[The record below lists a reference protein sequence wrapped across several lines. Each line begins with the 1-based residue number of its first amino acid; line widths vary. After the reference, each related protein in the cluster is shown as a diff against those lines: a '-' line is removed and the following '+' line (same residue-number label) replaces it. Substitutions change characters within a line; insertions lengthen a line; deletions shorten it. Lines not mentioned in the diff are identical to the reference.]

1 MGTVSL
7 TFTGFIYY
15 LFPLITG
22 RMYNEKA
29 AKVHFALAFT
39 GVTVVFI
46 TQHILG
52 LFGMP
57 RRVYD
62 YLPLPE
68 YIIMN
73 QIATV
78 AAWVAG
84 WSYVIMLVNL
94 IKNAG
99 SGKEADMRDP
109 FKIGEEY
116 YDYARKEPHH

>member
-1 MGTVSL
+1 
-7 TFTGFIYY
+7 
-15 LFPLITG
+15 
-22 RMYNEKA
+22 
-29 AKVHFALAFT
+29 
-39 GVTVVFI
+39 
-46 TQHILG
+46 
-52 LFGMP
+52 
-57 RRVYD
+57 
-62 YLPLPE
+62 LPE

-73 QIATV
+73 QIATI

-116 YDYARKEPHH
+116 YDYARREPHH

>member
-1 MGTVSL
+1 
-7 TFTGFIYY
+7 
-15 LFPLITG
+15 
-22 RMYNEKA
+22 MYNEKA
-29 AKVHFALAFT
+29 AKVHFALAFA
-39 GVTVVFI
+39 GVTVVFM
-46 TQHILG
+46 TQHVLG
-52 LFGMP
+52 LYGMP

-73 QIATV
+73 QIATIE
-78 AAWVAG
+78 AWVAG
-84 WSYVIMLVNL
+84 WSYVIMLVNF

-116 YDYARKEPHH
+116 YDYARREPHH